1 MRRDKSARMRKVN
14 ELLREVI
21 ADTIVSLKDPGV
33 GFITIT
39 GVDTSPD
46 LRTAH
51 VFYSVL
57 GSDEEQ
63 EAKRSADGNPEHPI
77 GVGVYPR
84 QDGDEGQCQNRVSGK
99 PERYNDRP
107 NRAISRRFRSI
118 QDIALLTEN
127 GTLRLLKLYLFRC
140 HISTAVG
147 ACNIFT
153 IASHR
158 SSP

>member
-63 EAKRSADGNPEHPI
+63 EATADALGRAAPHIQELAARQIRLKYTPRLTFRVDPSI
-77 GVGVYPR
+77 G
-84 QDGDEGQCQNRVSGK
+84 EGIRI
-99 PERYNDRP
+99 D
-107 NRAISRRFRSI
+107 
-118 QDIALLTEN
+118 
-127 GTLRLLKLYLFRC
+127 RLLKDLD
-140 HISTAVG
+140 HDAEAEWG
-147 ACNIFT
+147 
-153 IASHR
+153 
-158 SSP
+158 